1 MANGIQSLLGPDK
14 KKRKYPF
21 EGRYPYRDSFP
32 DTLPTAQFQELLGDV
47 QAVERDFG
55 DYGRAKDWNQPQ
67 AIPADELLSVMDSL
81 TALVSGNYRNAPM
94 VRLQDEQEL
103 LDTHRG
109 LTPEDWD
116 RDLAPMNLRGMYF
129 SGPGEPTMWL
139 NQPGLYGL
147 VGEDDTTRKTAIHE
161 VMHHLQEVAGR
172 DPELREIFY
181 DKVPLQS
188 HGPEAFTANTLTA
201 AWDALASLSDDGKA
215 SKEDV
220 IDYMVENYGSYDDRL
235 NPQFAGRDSEGRERF
250 TDEPRVLPRD
260 QADKT
265 ATWLATQNPFKT
277 ELYERTMLEKLRR
290 GILSLFGRDK

>member
-1 MANGIQSLLGPDK
+1 MANGIQSLNPDK
-14 KKRKYPF
+14 QKRKKQKRPDPF
-21 EGRYPYRDSFP
+21 VGMYLNEMLGRGSLP
-32 DTLPTAQFQELLGDV
+32 DTLPTDQFQELLGDV
-47 QAVERDFG
+47 QAQGWARDW
-55 DYGRAKDWNQPQ
+55 DQAQ
-67 AIPADELLSVMDSL
+67 AIPADKLLPTLDSL
-81 TALVSGNYRNAPM
+81 TALVSGNYRDAPM

-109 LTPEDWD
+109 LTPEDWG
-116 RDLAPMNLRGMYF
+116 RDLAPMTVMGMYF
-129 SGPGEPTMWL
+129 SGQREPTMWL
-139 NQPGLYGL
+139 NQPELYGL
-147 VGEDDTTRKTAIHE
+147 IGEEEDDASTKTLKHE
-161 VMHHLQEVAGR
+161 VMHHLQQVAGR

-181 DKVPLQS
+181 DKVPLQA

-220 IDYMVENYGSYDDRL
+220 IDYMVENYGRYD
-235 NPQFAGRDSEGRERF
+235 ERPNE

-290 GILSLFGRDK
+290 GLASLLKKGG